1 MSEDNVN
8 QNNDNVDDATTLKTK
23 LEKSEN
29 EKAALEIKLREAD
42 DDLYSDDYLAY
53 LQNKNQKDAPQG
65 GSDFRGRIS
74 DYTEEQLQEMGTG
87 NLPQLVKIIAGEV
100 YTQIREEDN
109 KVDTKKER
117 DAHKKRV
124 AKARTEIREFA
135 TKRPDFKEIAPTMK
149 DLGDNNPNLNLKQL
163 YRLAGGKYPDGFK
176 KEESG
181 KDKDKDKG
189 ESLSPPDTKP
199 IGEGGMKGTDK
210 SLSIR
215 EVIAD
220 VYQKQK

>member
-8 QNNDNVDDATTLKTK
+8 QNNDNADDAATLKTK

-29 EKAALEIKLREAD
+29 EKAALEMKLREAD
-42 DDLYSDDYLAY
+42 EDLYSDDYLAY

-65 GSDFRGRIS
+65 GSGFGGRIS

-87 NLPQLVKIIAGEV
+87 NLPQLVKVIAGEV

-124 AKARTEIREFA
+124 VKARTEIREFA
-135 TKRPDFKEIAPTMK
+135 TERPDFKELAPTMK

-163 YRLAGGKYPDGFK
+163 YKLAGGKYPDGFK
-176 KEESG
+176 KE
-181 KDKDKDKG
+181 DKDKDK
-189 ESLSPPDTKP
+189 EPKPAPNTKP
-199 IGEGGMKGTDK
+199 EGEVGIKESDGN
-210 SLSIR
+210 LSIR
-215 EVIAD
+215 EVISQE
-220 VYQKQK
+220 YKKIKK